1 MIITEIFYAVKC
13 NRCGTVYDDSEHS
26 FWSDEGIS
34 IENALESDWKD
45 VNNKHYCPN
54 CCEVDEETD
63 EIKVYEDYPKHLK
76 TLNTVIDKVLQ
87 GLSRQVFEHE
97 NTFVVKC
104 RFYDTPILQ
113 SFQVEYIKNL
123 LGEKFVSLDYVN
135 GKHNNSE
142 CCIILNK

>member
-1 MIITEIFYAVKC
+1 MIITEVFYAVKC

-34 IENALESDWKD
+34 VENALESDWKE
-45 VNNKHYCPN
+45 VNNKHYCTD
-54 CCEVDEETD
+54 CYEIDEETD

-87 GLSRQVFEHE
+87 GLSRQVLEHE

-113 SFQVEYIKNL
+113 PFQVEYIKNL

-142 CCIILNK
+142 CCIILIK